1 VNTGS
6 ESEFSLRD
14 LLRILDRRR
23 RVLVVTALT
32 VFLLAVLACVF
43 MTRRYEATGV
53 FELQKSSSDT
63 LDLEGLMSGGASG
76 TADSLSVNIDL
87 QTQVDILKSDTLA
100 LQVIKELDLEHNAD
114 FRPTFSFYGAILG
127 LISPSGP
134 RDPSGATLDESPGR
148 RSRVLKIF
156 ASHLSVRAIA
166 GTRLIEVDFSN
177 RDPRVAAEVVNHLVQ
192 ALIDY
197 TFQTKFI
204 ATNQVS
210 DWLQTQLG
218 DLRKQTT
225 DLQARVVALQQSSGI
240 FGVGGTD
247 LQGKPV
253 VYSPVLDRLEQSSAL
268 LTEAEIS
275 RVVKESIYKIAS
287 TGNAELISQ
296 LAGTGING
304 ESSPGLAGSLSL
316 IQSLRTQEATLKA
329 QIDQDSSQ
337 FGENY
342 PKLVE
347 EKASLSSVES
357 SLQKEI
363 ERIAMRAKNDYDIA
377 LQTEDG
383 ARNVYQQD
391 QKEAEKLN
399 DKTIEYT
406 IVSREAEQSDL
417 LYQDLLKRLREAG
430 ILEGLHSSDLTIVDK
445 ASPPSKPNRPNVPVY
460 LALGLFLG
468 MFLGCGN
475 ALLADAIDN
484 KILST
489 DEIEGMHLPLLGI
502 LPEVKSSD
510 FASSPVLLDKI
521 ASSSFGESVRS
532 LRSALLISRGRALP
546 KFVVVTSGSPGEG
559 KSTVSL
565 NLAAALAHYNKRVLL
580 VEADMRRP
588 VLPSRLHLNPAE
600 GFSLLLSDLSAGPFE
615 TAPLSDY
622 PSLFILPAGPPPPY
636 PSELLG
642 SSDLSAIF
650 ELWGQN
656 YDFVIIDSP
665 PVLPVT
671 DVQILM
677 PFADSTVLVARA
689 GKTARVALQRSY
701 KLLVPHAQNPARPS
715 IGVLLNC
722 VSTRSAAYYGYYG
735 NYGHRSYY
743 QSGGGK
749 NDQS

>member
-6 ESEFSLRD
+6 DSEFSLRD
-14 LLRILDRRR
+14 LLRIFDRRR
-23 RVLVVTALT
+23 HIVIGTAVS
-32 VFLLAVLACVF
+32 VFLLAVLACIV
-43 MTRRYEATGV
+43 MTRRYEAKGV
-53 FELQKSSSDT
+53 FELQKSTSDS
-63 LDLEGLMSGGASG
+63 LDLEGLMSGGTSG
-76 TADSLSVNIDL
+76 AADSLSVNIDL

-100 LQVIKELDLEHNAD
+100 LQVIKELNLEQNAD
-114 FRPTFSFYGAILG
+114 FRPRFSLLGAILG
-127 LISPSGP
+127 LFSTAGPKDPAGASLENSP
-134 RDPSGATLDESPGR
+134 LR
-148 RSRVLKIF
+148 RTRVLKIF
-156 ASHLSVRAIA
+156 ATHLSVKAIA

-177 RDPRVAAEVVNHLVQ
+177 RDPRVAADVVNHLVQ

-204 ATNQVS
+204 ATNQIS
-210 DWLQTQLG
+210 DWLQGQLG
-218 DLRKQTT
+218 DMRKQTEE
-225 DLQARVVALQQSSGI
+225 LQAKVVGLQQSSGI

-247 LQGKPV
+247 LQGRPV

-268 LTEAEIS
+268 LTQAEIS
-275 RVVKESIYKIAS
+275 RVVKESIYRIAS

-296 LAGTGING
+296 LSGTGISG
-304 ESSPGLAGSLSL
+304 QASPGLANSLSL
-316 IQSLRTQEATLKA
+316 IQSLRTQEATLRA
-329 QIDQDSSQ
+329 QVDDDASQ

-347 EKASLSSVES
+347 DRASLNSVEN

-363 ERIAMRAKNDYDIA
+363 NRIAQRSKNDYDIA
-377 LQTEDG
+377 VQTEEG

-391 QKEAEKLN
+391 QNEAKKLN

-430 ILEGLHSSDLTIVDK
+430 ILEGLHSSNLTIVDR

-468 MFLGCGN
+468 GFLGGGA

-484 KILST
+484 KIQNT

-502 LPEVKSSD
+502 LPEVK
-510 FASSPVLLDKI
+510 ASELANSPIILDSPA
-521 ASSSFGESVRS
+521 ASAFGESIRS
-532 LRSALLISRGRALP
+532 LRTALLMSRGDKPP
-546 KFVVVTSGSPGEG
+546 KVLVITSGSPGEG
-559 KSTVSL
+559 KSTFSV
-565 NLAAALAHYNKRVLL
+565 NLAAALASYNKRVLL

-588 VLPSRLHLNPAE
+588 VLQSRLRLNPTS
-600 GFSLLLSDLSAGPFE
+600 GFSGLLSNPIDARFE
-615 TAPLSDY
+615 PEPITDY
-622 PSLFILPAGPPPPY
+622 PSLHVLPAGPRPPY

-642 SSDLSAIF
+642 TADLKTIVD
-650 ELWGQN
+650 LWRGA
-656 YDFVIIDSP
+656 YDFVVIDSP
-665 PVLPVT
+665 PILPVT

-677 PFADSTVLVARA
+677 PFADTSVLVARA
-689 GKTARVALQRSY
+689 GKTTRVALHRSF
-701 KLLVPHAQNPARPS
+701 KLLIPHAPDTARPS
-715 IGVLLNC
+715 IGILLNC

-735 NYGHRSYY
+735 NYGHKGYY
-743 QSGGGK
+743 EDKGDQ